1 MNKMGIIIGVACFV
15 LALAGSTAVVVLRA
29 PAKVAVADSSAVSD
43 STHAVGAHGEAT
55 AHAATPGEG
64 THGDLPATEG
74 ATVALE
80 GEGVAPANEPDRMA
94 LAANVPHEG
103 EVVPAAPNTHAVEPP
118 ADYAR
123 VAKIL
128 VNMKPAEAAAIL
140 EQLGDPQIE
149 GVLRAVG
156 PRQAATLLAAL
167 PTARAAQ
174 LSKRL
179 LVPTPEEKRP

>member
-1 MNKMGIIIGVACFV
+1 MNKMAIIVGAACFV

-29 PAKVAVADSSAVSD
+29 PAKVAVADSTAVSD
-43 STHAVGAHGEAT
+43 STHAAAAHGEAT
-55 AHAATPGEG
+55 AQAATPAEG
-64 THGDLPATEG
+64 AHGDAPQGETA
-74 ATVALE
+74 AALE
-80 GEGVAPANEPDRMA
+80 GDGATPATEPDRMA

-103 EVVPAAPNTHAVEPP
+103 EVVPATTTHAVEPP
-118 ADYAR
+118 ADYGR

-167 PTARAAQ
+167 PTERAAQ

-179 LVPTPEEKRP
+179 LVPTPEEKH

>member
-1 MNKMGIIIGVACFV
+1 MNKMAIIIGAACFV

-29 PAKVAVADSSAVSD
+29 PAKVAVADSTAVSD
-43 STHAVGAHGEAT
+43 STHAAAGHGEAA
-55 AHAATPGEG
+55 AHAATPAEG
-64 THGDLPATEG
+64 AHGDVPQAG

-80 GEGVAPANEPDRMA
+80 GEGHAPSTEPDRMA

-103 EVVPAAPNTHAVEPP
+103 EVVPAAPTHAVEPP
-118 ADYAR
+118 ADYGR

-167 PTARAAQ
+167 PTERAAQ

>member
-1 MNKMGIIIGVACFV
+1 MNKTMIIVGIACFV
-15 LALAGSTAVVVLRA
+15 LALAGSTAVVVLRS
-29 PAKVAVADSSAVSD
+29 PAKTAAVADSTAVSD
-43 STHAVGAHGEAT
+43 STHATAAHGGT
-55 AHAATPGEG
+55 AAPATPGEAA
-64 THGDLPATEG
+64 PAEGAVHEG

-80 GEGVAPANEPDRMA
+80 GEGAVPAAEPDRMA
-94 LAANVPHEG
+94 LAASVPHEG
-103 EVVPAAPNTHAVEPP
+103 EVVPSTSTPKEAP
-118 ADYAR
+118 ADYGR

-167 PTARAAQ
+167 PTTRAAQ

>member
-1 MNKMGIIIGVACFV
+1 MTIIIGAACFV

-29 PAKVAVADSSAVSD
+29 PAKVAVADSTAIAD
-43 STHAVGAHGEAT
+43 STHAAPAHGEAA
-55 AHAATPGEG
+55 AHAGAPAEG
-64 THGDLPATEG
+64 AATEPGDHAG

-80 GEGVAPANEPDRMA
+80 GEGSAPASEPDRMA

-103 EVVPAAPNTHAVEPP
+103 EVVPGAASHVVEPA
-118 ADYAR
+118 ADYGR

-140 EQLGDPQIE
+140 EQLADPQIE
-149 GVLRAVG
+149 GVLRSVG

-167 PTARAAQ
+167 PATRAAQ

>member
-1 MNKMGIIIGVACFV
+1 VNKMAIIVGAACFV

-29 PAKVAVADSSAVSD
+29 PAKVAVADSTAVSD
-43 STHAVGAHGEAT
+43 STHAAAAHGEAT
-55 AHAATPGEG
+55 AHAAMPAEG
-64 THGDLPATEG
+64 AHGDVPHGEA
-74 ATVALE
+74 AAALE
-80 GEGVAPANEPDRMA
+80 GDGATPATEPDRMA

-103 EVVPAAPNTHAVEPP
+103 EVVPATTTHAVEPP
-118 ADYAR
+118 ADYGR

-167 PTARAAQ
+167 PTERAAQ

-179 LVPTPEEKRP
+179 LVPTPEEKH

>member
-1 MNKMGIIIGVACFV
+1 MNKMAIIVGAACFV

-29 PAKVAVADSSAVSD
+29 PAKVAVADSTAVSD
-43 STHAVGAHGEAT
+43 STHAAAAHGEAT
-55 AHAATPGEG
+55 AHAAMPAEG
-64 THGDLPATEG
+64 AHGDVPHGEA
-74 ATVALE
+74 AAALE
-80 GEGVAPANEPDRMA
+80 GDGATPATEPDRMA

-103 EVVPAAPNTHAVEPP
+103 EVVPATTTHAVEPP
-118 ADYAR
+118 ADYGR

-167 PTARAAQ
+167 PTERAAQ

-179 LVPTPEEKRP
+179 LVPTPEEKH

>member
-1 MNKMGIIIGVACFV
+1 MNKMAIIIGAACFV

-29 PAKVAVADSSAVSD
+29 PAKVAVADSTAVSD
-43 STHAVGAHGEAT
+43 STHAAAAHGEAT
-55 AHAATPGEG
+55 AHAATPAEG
-64 THGDLPATEG
+64 AHGDVPQAG
-74 ATVALE
+74 AEVALE
-80 GEGVAPANEPDRMA
+80 GEGTTPSTEPDRMA

-103 EVVPAAPNTHAVEPP
+103 EVVPATTTHAVEPP
-118 ADYAR
+118 ADYGR

-140 EQLGDPQIE
+140 EHLGDPQIE

-167 PTARAAQ
+167 PTERAAQ

-179 LVPTPEEKRP
+179 LVPTPEETH

>member
-1 MNKMGIIIGVACFV
+1 MAIIVGAACFV

-29 PAKVAVADSSAVSD
+29 PAKVAVADSTAVSD
-43 STHAVGAHGEAT
+43 STHAAAAHGEAT
-55 AHAATPGEG
+55 AHAAMPAEG
-64 THGDLPATEG
+64 AHGDVPHGEA
-74 ATVALE
+74 AAALE
-80 GEGVAPANEPDRMA
+80 GDGATPATEPDRMA

-103 EVVPAAPNTHAVEPP
+103 EVVPATTTHAVEPP
-118 ADYAR
+118 ADYGR

-167 PTARAAQ
+167 PTERAAQ

-179 LVPTPEEKRP
+179 LVPTPEEKH